1 MPGPLSDVRILDL
14 TSVLMGPYATQ
25 ILGDLGADIIKVE
38 APEGDRTRGIGPMR
52 SNGMGPIYLNL
63 NRNKRSVVLDL
74 KKPDGRKA
82 LLALAKT
89 VDVLTYNLRPHTMR
103 SLGLSYADIRAVNDS
118 IIYVGMFGFSQKGP
132 YAEAGAIDDVI
143 QGATAIP
150 MVNARHSGDSPRY
163 FPITIADRS
172 VGLYAMGMIN
182 AALYHRAKTGQGQEI
197 AVPMFE
203 TMTTYVLGD
212 HLYGHTFEPP
222 LGDFGYPRLMSSAR
236 RPYATKDGLVCC
248 VVYTDKDWKA
258 FLARVGKG
266 EWFATDARFRD
277 MGSRTRHISE
287 LYQLVSDELA
297 LRTTAEILALL
308 EGSGIPNFPVHTF
321 ETLLE
326 DRHLKAIGLFEHID
340 HPSEGRLLAMQPPG
354 EWSEAKPAITRHAP
368 LLGEHSVEV
377 LREAGY
383 DEGGID
389 ELMAAGVS
397 VDGRM
402 IPSPNTAPE

>member
-25 ILGDLGADIIKVE
+25 ILGDLGADIIKIE

-52 SNGMGPIYLNL
+52 SQGMGPIYLNL
-63 NRNKRSVVLDL
+63 NRNKRSIVLDL
-74 KKPDGRKA
+74 KKPAGREA

-89 VDVLTYNLRPHTMR
+89 ADVLTYNLRPHSMR
-103 SLGLSYADIRAVNDS
+103 ALGLSYADIRAVNDS

-132 YAEAGAIDDVI
+132 YAGAGAIDDVI

-150 MVNARHSGDSPRY
+150 MVNARHSGDIPRY

-222 LGDFGYPRLMSSAR
+222 LGDLGYPRLMSSAR

-266 EWFATDARFRD
+266 EWFTTDARFRD

-297 LRTTAEILALL
+297 LRSTAEILVLL
-308 EGSGIPNFPVHTF
+308 EGSGIPHFPVHTF

-326 DRHLKAIGLFEHID
+326 DKHLKAIGLFEQIE

-354 EWSEAKPAITRHAP
+354 EWSQAKPAISRHAP

-383 DEGGID
+383 DQGGID
-389 ELMAAGVS
+389 QLMAAGVS

-402 IPSPNTAPE
+402 IPAPDTAPE